1 VCLLAQLVP
10 NVTLQLLLRMVVDMA
25 NEDELI
31 EKFNNLKNEIQEKL
45 VNFSE
50 SKRLELQIRRKE
62 FYLITEKLKELN
74 LELEEIRLQ
83 IKVDFEE
90 GKQNEKY
97 SVVVLFVV
105 YLISLF
111 FEASEK
117 TITVIFTIYV
127 ALFFVNFLNK
137 RITQTTNVVLRNSK
151 MDSIAN
157 YKFLLRKAVGTPYLE
172 YAHEYTELINKEYDY
187 DENESSEDT
196 LIKGIY
202 DASLTSAIIDELAD
216 KSIYLHRNL

>member
-1 VCLLAQLVP
+1 
-10 NVTLQLLLRMVVDMA
+10 MVVDMA

>member
-1 VCLLAQLVP
+1 
-10 NVTLQLLLRMVVDMA
+10 MA

>member
-1 VCLLAQLVP
+1 
-10 NVTLQLLLRMVVDMA
+10 MA

-31 EKFNNLKNEIQEKL
+31 EKFSNLKNEIQEKL

-83 IKVDFEE
+83 IKIDFEE

-151 MDSIAN
+151 MESIAN

>member
-1 VCLLAQLVP
+1 ML
-10 NVTLQLLLRMVVDMA
+10 VDMA
-25 NEDELI
+25 KEDELI
-31 EKFNNLKNEIQEKL
+31 EKLSNLKNEIQEKL

-50 SKRLELQIRRKE
+50 SKRLELQIRRKD

-90 GKQNEKY
+90 GQQNEKY
-97 SVVVLFVV
+97 SVVVLIVV
-105 YLISLF
+105 YLVSLF

-137 RITQTTNVVLRNSK
+137 RITQTTNVLLRNSK
-151 MDSIAN
+151 IDLIAN
-157 YKFLLRKAVGTPYLE
+157 YKFLLRKSVATPYLLYE
-172 YAHEYTELINKEYDY
+172 HEYTKLINEEVDD
-187 DENESSEDT
+187 DEMEPYEKR
-196 LIKGIY
+196 LIKAIF
-202 DASLTSAIIDELAD
+202 DASLTSVIIDELTD